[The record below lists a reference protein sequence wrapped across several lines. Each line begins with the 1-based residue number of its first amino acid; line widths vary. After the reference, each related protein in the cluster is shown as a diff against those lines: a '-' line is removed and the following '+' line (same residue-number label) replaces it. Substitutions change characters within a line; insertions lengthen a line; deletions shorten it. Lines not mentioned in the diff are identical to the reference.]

1 MANADIKLD
10 HGGIGDML
18 KSGMFAPMCHEEA
31 SNIAASVRGAWP
43 DADVVVD
50 DYVTDRNASSVTIR
64 EPNAMLRQV
73 RDGILTRAASGSGH
87 EVTSR

>member
-1 MANADIKLD
+1 MANDVTLD
-10 HGGIGDML
+10 HGGIAGLL

-31 SNIAASVRGAWP
+31 SKIAANVRGAWP

-64 EPNAMLRQV
+64 EGDALIRQV